1 MNENKQNTTL
11 LTVIAVATL
20 LVAVVGSTFA
30 YFTAQNNQGSTS
42 QITVT
47 GGTMTIEYGDGT
59 ATLTSGK
66 GTDIDG
72 KFIPSMTPVF
82 TKTFTITGNNT
93 TALAMPFTVNLKYTT
108 NLEFAGALA
117 YKLTVPNVEHL
128 NVTPD
133 NTNLVSNADAYNND
147 YNTLA
152 VVGAGEAA
160 KPFTHKLASGSF
172 DGNATNVAGE
182 FTLQVYYLEAGVN
195 QDADKNKS
203 FSGHIEVTGDNAHE
217 FGNNASLIG

>member
-59 ATLTSGK
+59 ATLTKGQ

-72 KFIPSMTPVF
+72 KFLPSMTPVF

-93 TALAMPFTVNLKYTT
+93 TALAMPFTVKLQYNT

-117 YKLTVPNVEHL
+117 YKLTVPSVAGL
-128 NVTPD
+128 NVTPN
-133 NTNLVSNADAYNND
+133 NTNLVNNADAYNNG

-152 VVGAGEAA
+152 VVGAGAGA
-160 KPFTHKLASGSF
+160 SDFTHILASGSF
-172 DGNATNVAGE
+172 NGNTTNIAGTFSLE
-182 FTLQVYYLEAGVN
+182 VYYLEAGVN

-203 FSGHIEVTGDNAHE
+203 FTGHIEVTGDNAHTY
-217 FGNNASLIG
+217 GSNAGLIG

>member
-72 KFIPSMTPVF
+72 KFLPSMEPVF

-93 TALAMPFTVNLKYTT
+93 TALAMPFTVNLKYNTD
-108 NLEFAGALA
+108 LEFAGALA
-117 YKLTVPNVEHL
+117 YKLTVPSVAGL
-128 NVTPD
+128 NVTAD
-133 NTNLVSNADAYNND
+133 NSTLSSAGYNSG

-152 VVGAGEAA
+152 VVGADEAA
-160 KPFTHKLASGSF
+160 KDFTHRLASGNF
-172 DGNATNVAGE
+172 VANASNVAGTFSLE
-182 FTLQVYYLEAGVN
+182 VYYLEAGVN
-195 QDADKNKS
+195 QDADKNKN